1 MRNNDRHLPQGSRH
15 RRVMSALVCLFT
27 VSSLPLIA
35 QNTEHPGAVIYKKL
49 CLDCHGARGEGVM
62 GKYEEPLYGDNSVQS
77 LARRIDRTMPE
88 DNEDACVGEDAN
100 QVAAYIYEAFYSPA
114 AQSRNRPVVKDFS
127 RLTIGQYRNSVADLL
142 GRFRG
147 GFDKPPGETRGLS
160 AHYSGFAP
168 EAPELAG
175 PPGPEQAPKDKK
187 EKKEKAKYKFDR
199 TDANIAFSYGA
210 SSPDPEKM
218 DAEQFNIRWEGSL
231 IAEETGVYEFVLKTE
246 NGVRL
251 MINGRK
257 PALIDSW
264 VTPGPQVR
272 EEKGSVFLL
281 GGRSYPLIL
290 EHFKYKDK
298 SASIQLLW
306 KPPHGVL
313 EVIPQRNLSPDR
325 LRELMIVSTS
335 FPADD
340 RSVGYERGTGIS
352 KSWDQSTTEAALSVV
367 EHVDK
372 NLDELAGC
380 KADAPDRVEKLKQFC
395 RTLTET
401 AFRRPLTEEQKELF
415 VERHFKD
422 AKTPELAVKRVV
434 LFTLKSPRFLYPD
447 LPQSDQVDDF
457 DVATR
462 LALNLWDSIPDRKL
476 IQAAAEGKLK
486 TREQVLAQTQRML
499 VDPRTKAKLHGFF
512 HHWLELERAESI
524 SKDRKAFPEFS
535 EEVVADLRKSLNLF
549 IDHVVWSPRSDYR
562 ELLQAD
568 YLMLN
573 KRLAKFYG
581 KDGAGD
587 EFQRVSF
594 NPKERSGVVTHPYL
608 LAAFAYSQQSS
619 PIHRGVFLTRN
630 IVGMTLKSPPMA
642 VAFEDSHFD
651 PKLTMREKVA
661 EMTKDT
667 ACMGCH
673 SVINPLGFTLENYDA
688 VGRWRTKDNN
698 KPVNAVSDFA
708 TDDGKTLRLTGP
720 RDIVQYA
727 AENPAGHRA
736 FIRQLFH
743 HTVKQPI
750 AAFGVDTLEKL
761 RLSFTESGF
770 NVQRQLVDI
779 TVIAAMQGL
788 PAPVAA
794 PAKPAP
800 APAVKP
806 MENKPQAA
814 PPTLPPPAPPTAVP
828 AMPAAPKKP
837 ESVAPSIP

>member
-1 MRNNDRHLPQGSRH
+1 M
-15 RRVMSALVCLFT
+15 
-27 VSSLPLIA
+27 A
-35 QNTEHPGAVIYKKL
+35 QESTHPGAVIYKKL
-49 CLDCHGARGEGVM
+49 CMECHGARGEGVK
-62 GKYEEPLYGDNSVQS
+62 GKCDDPLFGDNSIPS
-77 LARRIDRTMPE
+77 LARRIERTMPE
-88 DNEDACVGEDAN
+88 DNVGACVGEDAK
-100 QVAAYIYEAFYSPA
+100 QVAAYIYDTFYSPD
-114 AQSRNRPVVKDFS
+114 AQARNRPVVKDFA
-127 RLTIGQYRNSVADLL
+127 RLTIDQYRNSVADLL

-147 GFDKPPGETRGLS
+147 GFDKPPGEVRGLN
-160 AHYSGFAP
+160 AHYSGFVP
-168 EAPELAG
+168 EGPELVG
-175 PPGPEQAPKDKK
+175 PPKPDQIPGGKK
-187 EKKEKAKYKFDR
+187 EKKEKEKYKLDR
-199 TDANIAFSYGA
+199 QDANISFSYGA
-210 SSPDPEKM
+210 GSPDPGKM

-231 IAEETGVYEFVLKTE
+231 IAEETGVYEFVIRTE

-257 PALIDSW
+257 NALIDSW

-272 EEKGSVFLL
+272 EEKGSIFLL
-281 GGRSYPLIL
+281 GGRSYPLVL

-298 SASIQLLW
+298 SASVQLLW

-313 EVIPQRNLSPDR
+313 EVIPQRHLSPDR

-340 RSVGYERGTGIS
+340 RSVGYERGTGVS
-352 KSWDQSTTEAALSVV
+352 KAWDQATTEAALSVV
-367 EHVDK
+367 AHVDK
-372 NLDELAGC
+372 NLDELAGS

-395 RTLTET
+395 RTLAEA
-401 AFRRPLTEEQKELF
+401 AFRRPLSEELKELF
-415 VERHFKD
+415 VERHFRE

-434 LFTLKSPRFLYPD
+434 LLTLKSPRFLYPE
-447 LPQSDQVDDF
+447 LPQSEQVDDF

-462 LALNLWDSIPDRKL
+462 LALNLWDSIPDRRL
-476 IQAAAEGKLK
+476 IQAATEGKLK
-486 TREQVLAQTQRML
+486 TREQILAQAQRML

-512 HHWLELERAESI
+512 HHWLELERAEAI

-535 EEVVADLRKSLNLF
+535 EEVVADLRKSLGLF
-549 IDHVVWSPRSDYR
+549 IDQVVWSPRSDYR

-568 YLMLN
+568 YLLLN
-573 KRLAKFYG
+573 KRLAQFYG
-581 KDGAGD
+581 KEGTGE
-587 EFQRVSF
+587 EFQRVAF

-608 LAAFAYSQQSS
+608 LAAFSYSQQSS

-673 SVINPLGFTLENYDA
+673 SIINPLGFTLENYDA

-698 KPVNAVSDFA
+698 RPVNAVSDFA
-708 TDDGKTLRLTGP
+708 TDDGKMLRLTGP

-727 AENPAGHRA
+727 AENPAGHRT

-743 HTVKQPI
+743 HTVKQPVP
-750 AAFGVDTLEKL
+750 AFGADTLEKL

-770 NVQRQLVDI
+770 NIQRLLVDI
-779 TVIAAMQGL
+779 AVISSMQGV

-794 PAKPAP
+794 AVQPPAP

-806 MENKPQAA
+806 VENKPPVA
-814 PPTLPPPAPPTAVP
+814 PQSA
-828 AMPAAPKKP
+828 PAAPNPAAPVQTPVSAKP
-837 ESVAPSIP
+837 